1 MISQALELKLTGIV
15 LCPRLYHMS
24 SRTSRGL
31 AYEPLREFDR
41 KIIKRAID
49 PPFVCKAC
57 EDIGIACAEGDLD
70 SDTALQD
77 TNYDDFPD
85 RQRVEQNLLRKVDLR
100 MSILVLIY
108 ILNYVSQVCTY

>member
-1 MISQALELKLTGIV
+1 
-15 LCPRLYHMS
+15 MS

-31 AYEPLREFDR
+31 AYERLREFDR
-41 KIIKRAID
+41 KIIKRAIMTD

-57 EDIGIACAEGDLD
+57 EDIDSACEGDLD
-70 SDTALQD
+70 SDIALQD
-77 TNYDDFPD
+77 TAYDEFPD
-85 RQRVEQNLLRKVDLR
+85 RQRVEQNLLHKVDLR